1 MCWRRSSQSSRKIFR
16 EICKFHR
23 KLWGEGSQSC
33 VKFGDQCSVKPPS
46 HVKCWMVALCM
57 QDEIQRS
64 SQEHWWSNTSHDGV
78 VESLHNHQGR
88 NLEMPPDFTGSFEV
102 KAANLVWSGRP
113 IFFEDLSCAKCWMAM
128 EIVFC
133 ARKSREAARSTN
145 DHSSILIM
153 SIRINHWFKALDL
166 LSSFLYKFDANLGAR
181 SELNKE
187 EAQIIWEI
195 GETKSNRRNCHQVA
209 WCHTVWDFCFCWWWW
224 WWWWMDG

>member
-1 MCWRRSSQSSRKIFR
+1 
-16 EICKFHR
+16 
-23 KLWGEGSQSC
+23 
-33 VKFGDQCSVKPPS
+33 
-46 HVKCWMVALCM
+46 
-57 QDEIQRS
+57 
-64 SQEHWWSNTSHDGV
+64 V

-113 IFFEDLSCAKCWMAM
+113 IFFEDPSCAKCWMAV

-133 ARKSREAARSTN
+133 ERKSREAARSTN

-153 SIRINHWFKALDL
+153 SIKVNHWFKALDL

-187 EAQIIWEI
+187 EVQIIWEI

-224 WWWWMDG
+224 WWWMAG